1 MESGKG
7 GGNSYWPGFVDA
19 LTNVIIAM
27 IFVVVVL
34 AIALSFAAQLMGKRV
49 ADKMIS
55 EYKAAAA
62 ASAASAAAAGP
73 QAQAAAGSPEVPPV
87 PESKL
92 LGRTVINVKGNEA
105 ASAAKSPQL
114 TPARNVLQLKYV
126 PGAITLD
133 EAAIKALGEAVKAL
147 PDSARD
153 KPVVLVAT
161 GPSMVLSDN
170 QRNAF
175 MRLMDVRNALIAQ
188 GYPATSITTRID
200 ANSDTATPMVSVAF
214 TEAP

>member
-73 QAQAAAGSPEVPPV
+73 QAGAASPEVPPV

-92 LGRTVINVKGNEA
+92 VGRTVINVKGNEA
-105 ASAAKSPQL
+105 ASAPKSPQI

-133 EAAIKALGEAVKAL
+133 EAAMKALGEAIKAM
-147 PDSARD
+147 PESARD

-170 QRNAF
+170 QRSAF

-188 GYPATSITTRID
+188 GYPATSISTRID
-200 ANSDTATPMVSVAF
+200 ANSNATTPMVSVAF
-214 TEAP
+214 TEGP

>member
-73 QAQAAAGSPEVPPV
+73 QAGSASPDVPPV

-92 LGRTVINVKGNEA
+92 VGRTVINVKGNEA
-105 ASAAKSPQL
+105 ASAPKSPQV

-133 EAAIKALGEAVKAL
+133 EAALKALGEAIKAL
-147 PDSARD
+147 PESARD

-170 QRNAF
+170 QRSAF

-188 GYPATSITTRID
+188 GYPATSISTRID
-200 ANSDTATPMVSVAF
+200 ANSDAATPMVSVAF
-214 TEAP
+214 TEVP

>member
-73 QAQAAAGSPEVPPV
+73 QAGAASPEVPPV

-92 LGRTVINVKGNEA
+92 VGRTIINVKGNEA
-105 ASAAKSPQL
+105 ASAPKSPQV

-133 EAAIKALGEAVKAL
+133 EAALKALGEAVKAM
-147 PDSARD
+147 PESARD

-170 QRNAF
+170 QRSAF

-188 GYPATSITTRID
+188 GYPATSISTRID
-200 ANSDTATPMVSVAF
+200 ANSDAATPMVSVAF
-214 TEAP
+214 TEGP